1 MLDSGCTRS
10 CVRKG
15 EKFLP
20 INLETSDLKIKC
32 ANNEIMDAAG
42 TCQINPKFSNDFT
55 ATINPLVIENLS
67 CPFIIGLDLIES
79 LNFNKNS
86 RTVTVNGHKLKL
98 TDGFQSSKICFLS
111 KSVTI
116 DPFQEVLIPIKN
128 VFNHPDPN
136 KNILIN
142 NLQKQKASDEITI
155 TPAVYKNED
164 TINVLITNRSH
175 KRIFLKKRKPI
186 CTMEIS
192 EIENCNGVQ
201 FLKNKNEEDKMI
213 SEFQKKRREKAE
225 EINFEPKI
233 GSYGNMPVE
242 KKSEIEKIVS
252 GNKMAFNMDS
262 QDLGRLGHFYFTLP
276 QHDEKET
283 AYQPPRAIPIHLKP
297 KVDKELAAW
306 SEMGIIEPT
315 QSGNNI
321 PLIILKKGDG
331 SIRVSLDARQ
341 LNTKLKADRF
351 PLPHM
356 ASIFTKIGEKLSS
369 GKECWISTFD
379 LHRGYWQ
386 VRVSPQDKHKVAFSH
401 NNRHYCA
408 TRMLYGTSTSPSCFS
423 RIMSELFGDNDSFL
437 LYLDDLVILDSSF
450 EDHMKSLT
458 YLFEKCQK

>member
-116 DPFQEVLIPIKN
+116 DSFQEVLIPIKN

-201 FLKNKNEEDKMI
+201 FLKNKNEEDKMV
-213 SEFQKKRREKAE
+213 SEFQKKRREKAK

-233 GSYGNMPVE
+233 GSYGNMPAE

-252 GNKMAFNMDS
+252 ENKMAFNMDS

-276 QHDEKET
+276 QHDETET

-321 PLIILKKGDG
+321 PLIILKKRDG
-331 SIRVSLDARQ
+331 SIRVS
-341 LNTKLKADRF
+341 
-351 PLPHM
+351 
-356 ASIFTKIGEKLSS
+356 
-369 GKECWISTFD
+369 
-379 LHRGYWQ
+379 
-386 VRVSPQDKHKVAFSH
+386 
-401 NNRHYCA
+401 
-408 TRMLYGTSTSPSCFS
+408 
-423 RIMSELFGDNDSFL
+423 
-437 LYLDDLVILDSSF
+437 
-450 EDHMKSLT
+450 
-458 YLFEKCQK
+458 